1 MVRSF
6 VFSLLLVL
14 VKTPQ
19 ILFAQAFIG
28 DFRIAESDYKVLLQW
43 IIREGNTCD
52 GVRVYRSADSI
63 FFEEI
68 GRIEGVCGSPYSA
81 VAYDFTDSVP
91 LLNRKS
97 FYRLELGN
105 LGISETL
112 SIMLVDFSANNYR
125 VVPHPATSGSRIY
138 FQNPR
143 NQQHQLHFFSANG
156 KTEAKLLTT
165 DAFFALSAT
174 KLRAGM
180 HLFIIK
186 NERGLVVASGSLL
199 IGN

>member
-6 VFSLLLVL
+6 GVFLLLVV
-14 VKTPQ
+14 VKMPQ
-19 ILFAQAFIG
+19 VLFSQEFIG
-28 DFRIAESDYKVLLQW
+28 DFRIAENDSKVLIQW
-43 IIREGNTCD
+43 VIREGNTCD
-52 GVRVYRSADSI
+52 GVRVYRSADGI

-91 LLNRKS
+91 LLNRKA

-105 LGISETL
+105 LGVSETL
-112 SIMLVDFSANNYR
+112 SILVVDFSANNYR
-125 VVPHPATSGSRIY
+125 IVPHPATAGSRIY

-143 NQQHQLHFFSANG
+143 NQQHQLHILSALG

-165 DAFFALSAT
+165 DAFFELNAT
-174 KLRAGM
+174 KPRAGL

-186 NERGLVVASGSLL
+186 NERGFVVASGSLL
-199 IGN
+199 LGN